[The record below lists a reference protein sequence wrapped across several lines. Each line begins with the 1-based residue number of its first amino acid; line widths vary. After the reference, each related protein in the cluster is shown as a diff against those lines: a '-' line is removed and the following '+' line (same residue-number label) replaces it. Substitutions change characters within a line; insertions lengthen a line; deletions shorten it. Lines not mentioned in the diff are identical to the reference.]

1 MAFRT
6 DRCEVTK
13 KIDAYGKKIGACGDT
28 IELFLTIKNN
38 RIERVSFKTDGCIS
52 TRACANTI
60 SILVEGK
67 TIHQA
72 WEMTPGKVINYLK
85 VLPKEFE
92 HCAELAVVALHRA
105 LANFQEI
112 KQSPWKKLYHK
123 NR

>member
-6 DRCEVTK
+6 NRCEVTK
-13 KIDAYGKKIGACGDT
+13 KIDAYKKKIGACGDT
-28 IELFLTIKNN
+28 IEMFLTIQDGHVDS
-38 RIERVSFKTDGCIS
+38 VSFKTDGCMS
-52 TRACANTI
+52 TRACADI
-60 SILVEGK
+60 VSILIAGK

-92 HCAELAVVALHRA
+92 HCAELAVGALHRA
-105 LANFQEI
+105 SANFQEI

>member
-1 MAFRT
+1 MAFRMG
-6 DRCEVTK
+6 RCEVMK

-60 SILVEGK
+60 SILIEGK

-92 HCAELAVVALHRA
+92 HCAELAVGALHKA

-112 KQSPWKKLYHK
+112 KQRPWKKLYHK